1 MSSPHP
7 TLTAWTRDEHD
18 GRYRAELHD
27 WKLWVSW
34 TPNTGGVRGS
44 FGWKAERDGKEHVGE
59 GTFEE
64 LELAMAAAEAYAAA
78 DAKKRSA
85 RLTAKEPAGDEE

>member
-27 WKLWVSW
+27 WKLEVSW
-34 TPNTGGVRGS
+34 TPNDGGVRG
-44 FGWKAERDGKEHVGE
+44 FFAWKAERDGKE
-59 GTFEE
+59 TSADRSYEE
-64 LELAMAAAEAYAAA
+64 LEHAMAAAEAHAHA
-78 DAKKRSA
+78 DAEKRSA
-85 RLTAKEPAGDEE
+85 KLTAKDDGDDEE